1 MSYYNT
7 TSQTGQMLMA
17 FTDAAAKQDERV
29 LEMMRTFKRL
39 SPSEVWKLL
48 GEPCPMTSIRRSIT
62 GLTRAGLLIKTA
74 DKAPGEY
81 GRPEH
86 VWIIA
91 PTQMNKA

>member
-17 FTDAAAKQDERV
+17 FTNAASKQDEQV
-29 LEMMRTFKRL
+29 LEIMRTYKRA
-39 SPSEVWKLL
+39 SPSTVWTAI
-48 GEPCPMTSIRRSIT
+48 GRPCPITSIRRSIT
-62 GLTRAGLLIKTA
+62 GLTLAGKLIKTA

-91 PTQMNKA
+91 PTQQNAA